1 VPTTFIKNGKELF
14 ARNLLYRSNPG
25 RKMFRK
31 AAEEI
36 EIVICH
42 NA

>member
-1 VPTTFIKNGKELF
+1 MYKCIKNGKQLY
-14 ARNLLYRSNPG
+14 ARNILYRSNPG

-36 EIVICH
+36 
-42 NA
+42 A